1 MNRLNPWS
9 AAPAQMKMLVDY
21 SMAISEGFDTALKH
35 LVKIRASQI
44 NGCAMCLHMHTQE
57 ARKDGEREESIYLL
71 DAWREAE
78 FYTPRERAALAWTE
92 ALSRLGHDGVSDEA
106 YAAVTAEFSEEEVVH
121 LTMLVNAINA
131 FNRIGVGFQRAP
143 LRAPPAKAA

>member
-92 ALSRLGHDGVSDEA
+92 ALSRLGHV
-106 YAAVTAEFSEEEVVH
+106 
-121 LTMLVNAINA
+121 TMLVNAINA